1 MAVRHCTDF
10 NHVSRVDLRCDKS
23 LTFRLR
29 FLQYSHAEPASFL
42 TLAGCHLA
50 TVGDGTAV
58 EASVGWPGAI
68 EAGKILRLMV
78 CWEMSDGST

>member
-1 MAVRHCTDF
+1 MAVRHCTGF
-10 NHVSRVDLRCDKS
+10 NHVSRVDLLCDEP

-58 EASVGWPGAI
+58 ETSVGWPGAI
-68 EAGKILRLMV
+68 EAGKMLRLMV
-78 CWEMSDGST
+78 CWKMSDGST